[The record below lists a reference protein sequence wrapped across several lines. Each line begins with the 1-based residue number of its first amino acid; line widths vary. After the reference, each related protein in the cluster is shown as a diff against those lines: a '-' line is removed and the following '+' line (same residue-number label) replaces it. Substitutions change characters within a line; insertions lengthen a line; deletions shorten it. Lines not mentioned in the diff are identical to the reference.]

1 MTVKKASG
9 YLLLVVFMAAYSVAA
24 VMLAEA
30 ILPGSVS
37 WTLLYY
43 AVVGIAIVYPCIKI
57 LDWTQK

>member
-1 MTVKKASG
+1 MTIKKASG

-30 ILPGSVS
+30 ILPQSVGWS
-37 WTLLYY
+37 LLYY
-43 AVVGIAIVYPCIKI
+43 ALVGTAIVYPCIKI